1 VRSGRRPAGRPRRR
15 LRKAG
20 PVARYGAPAGFLL
33 AATVAILLIHSALGG
48 KTVPA
53 PATTTRPV
61 PAATTTAASA
71 KPKRK
76 PKPKPAVRYHVVQSG
91 EGFGSIAAAEHTTV
105 AQIEALNPGV
115 SSNALHVGQKIRVG

>member
-53 PATTTRPV
+53 PATTTRAR
-61 PAATTTAASA
+61 PAATTTVASA

-76 PKPKPAVRYHVVQSG
+76 PKPAARYHVVQSG